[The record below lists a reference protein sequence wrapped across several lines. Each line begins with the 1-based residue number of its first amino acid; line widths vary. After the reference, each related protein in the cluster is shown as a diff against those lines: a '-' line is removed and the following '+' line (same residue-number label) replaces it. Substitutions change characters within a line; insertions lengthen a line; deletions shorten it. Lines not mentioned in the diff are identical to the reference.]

1 MGILCSVA
9 VTQCVGS
16 RSDGNR
22 DQMTELNAVLL
33 TNTALARLIKGE
45 ECVLCD
51 VTAQLVAR
59 VFSAP
64 MIPAPTLGALSEVL
78 SLSQQVLVKGD
89 TIHRKIQD
97 IPTSPV
103 NGVHGDTC
111 KQCTSLYSYRVQER
125 TPCS

>member
-1 MGILCSVA
+1 MSVA
-9 VTQCVGS
+9 VTHCVGS
-16 RSDGNR
+16 RSGGNT
-22 DQMTELNAVLL
+22 DQMKELNAVLL
-33 TNTALARLIKGE
+33 TNTTLARLIKGE
-45 ECVLCD
+45 EYALLCD
-51 VTAQLVAR
+51 VTFQLEAR

-103 NGVHGDTC
+103 NGVQGDTC
-111 KQCTSLYSYRVQER
+111 KQRTSLESYRVQQR